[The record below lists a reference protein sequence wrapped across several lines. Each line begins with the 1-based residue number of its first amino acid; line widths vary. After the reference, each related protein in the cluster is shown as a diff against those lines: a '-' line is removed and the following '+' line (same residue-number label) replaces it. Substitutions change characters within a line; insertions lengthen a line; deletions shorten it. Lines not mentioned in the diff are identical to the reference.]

1 MIAAEVQFYDV
12 VVWLHITAVVLA
24 FGPTFAYPVFM
35 ANAAPQGPQAI
46 VAVARAIVTWGRLA
60 TTGGLILILLT
71 GLYLTD
77 DMWDFGYFFVTWA
90 LAATIVL
97 FGLVHGFFLP
107 RTKQVIA
114 AAEAGRIEEIQAIA
128 GQVKKVG
135 PIANLLV
142 VLTIYVMTAKPFA

>member
-1 MIAAEVQFYDV
+1 MIAAGVQFYEV

-24 FGPTFAYPVFM
+24 FGPTFAYPMFM
-35 ANAAPQGPQAI
+35 ANAGRQGPQAI
-46 VAVARAIVTWGRLA
+46 IAVSRAIVTWGRLA

-71 GLYLTD
+71 GLYLAD
-77 DMWDFGYFFVTWA
+77 DLWDFGYFFVTWG

-114 AAEAGRIEEIQAIA
+114 AAEGGRVEEIQAIA
-128 GQVKKVG
+128 AQVKRVG
-135 PIANLLV
+135 PVANLLV
-142 VLTIYVMTAKPFA
+142 ILTIYVMTAKPFT